1 MRNTTS
7 TEFPAWQQG
16 LQWAWDAV
24 CSPWVSGLLAT
35 LVIFSML
42 LAFHDVV
49 SGAVQQS
56 ELRNKAIA
64 AHVTATLRCNSLR
77 DPGARDSCLLQL
89 DAAASADGLLA
100 AQNPSGV
107 RLSSAQ

>member
-1 MRNTTS
+1 MRTNTA

-24 CSPWVSGLLAT
+24 CSPWVSGMLAT
-35 LVIFSML
+35 MVIFGML

-77 DPGARDSCLLQL
+77 DSNARDSCLLQL
-89 DAAASADGLLA
+89 ETAATADGFLA
-100 AQNPSGV
+100 TQSPPSV

>member
-7 TEFPAWQQG
+7 TEFPA

-24 CSPWVSGLLAT
+24 CSPWASGLLAT
-35 LVIFSML
+35 LVIFGML

-56 ELRNKAIA
+56 ESRNKAIA

-77 DPGARDSCLLQL
+77 DSPARDSCLLQL
-89 DAAASADGLLA
+89 DTAATAERVLA
-100 AQNPSGV
+100 AQSQPDV